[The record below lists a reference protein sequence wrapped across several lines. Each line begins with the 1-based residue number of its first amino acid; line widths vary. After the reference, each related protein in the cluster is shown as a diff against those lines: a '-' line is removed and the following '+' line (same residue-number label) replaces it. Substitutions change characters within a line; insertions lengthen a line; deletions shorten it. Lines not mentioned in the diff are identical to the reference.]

1 MYKCRVS
8 MVVLV
13 ALAMM
18 VSALSGCGC
27 FRKGLIRIN
36 GEKIMKEEYF
46 DRVERV
52 IVPGQG
58 GNRMVGDLVMRK
70 MIADKLVLQYAEKK
84 GVAPTEQQI
93 ERQLK
98 LAKRIEGG
106 DLQRKLQQ
114 QGLTMVDFKRELET
128 ATAQL
133 NIMGKGITVPESK
146 IKEAYQKLKAANPSP
161 YRRSQQ
167 VKISI
172 IMTSTKAKADN
183 AYQMLKSDKDFGT
196 VARQISELQDAKQ
209 SGGEIPEWVARD
221 DKRIPQPVRD
231 TAYSLDIKEHSKP
244 FEVIDS
250 KTRVWAIV
258 RVDRKRPAMVI
269 PYDEVKDIIRDQ
281 LRAQERGR
289 KNGKKVISDLQR
301 FIKDSD
307 ITINHSR
314 YESLPGQ
321 IKKQAGEVLKNIEKM
336 PEPGAGAP
344 KPNP

>member
-27 FRKGLIRIN
+27 FHKGLMRIN
-36 GEKIMKEEYF
+36 GEKVMKEEFY

-58 GNRMVGDLVMRK
+58 GNRMAGDAVMRK

-98 LAKRIEGG
+98 VARKIEGG
-106 DLQRKLQQ
+106 DLKRKLEL
-114 QGLTMVDFKRELET
+114 QGLTMVDFKRELEI

-146 IKEAYQKLKAANPSP
+146 VKEEYQKLKAANPSP

-183 AYQMLKSDKDFGT
+183 AYQMLKSGKDFST
-196 VARQISELQDAKQ
+196 VAMQVSELPGAKQ
-209 SGGEIPEWVARD
+209 SGGEIPEWVARE

-231 TAYSLDIKEHSKP
+231 AAYSLDIKEHSKP
-244 FEVIDS
+244 IEVIDGKS
-250 KTRVWAIV
+250 RVWAIV
-258 RVDRKRPAMVI
+258 QVDRKRQAMVI
-269 PYDEVKDIIRDQ
+269 PYVDVKDIIRDQ
-281 LRAQERGR
+281 LRAQEGGR
-289 KNGKKVISDLQR
+289 KNGKKVLSDLQR

-321 IKKQAGEVLKNIEKM
+321 IKKQAGEVLKNIQKM
-336 PEPGAGAP
+336 PEPGVGAP